1 MDITDISQKPLGVFD
16 SGLGGLTALR
26 RLRSLCPNEDI
37 VYFGD
42 TGRVPY
48 GTKSAEI
55 IRKYALQDARFLKSF
70 DCKAIL
76 VACGT
81 VSANAIDELKAEYG
95 DAVMGVIEPTVN
107 KAAKITKKGG
117 TVLILGTEATVESG
131 AYEKLLTKIR
141 PDIKVE
147 RKACPM
153 FVPLVENGYTD
164 AENPAVKAIVSDY
177 LSPFAGKADTAIL
190 GCTHYP
196 LLCDAIEKALV
207 GTVTVDSGSAA
218 AEMMR
223 DYLVKSGL
231 AAKKSGGK
239 TSLYVSD
246 GVRNF
251 EKLAGAFLGSPVCE
265 AKKTDIEK
273 Y

>member
-1 MDITDISQKPLGVFD
+1 MDISERPLGVFD
-16 SGLGGLTALR
+16 SGLGGLTALKK
-26 RLRSLCPNEDI
+26 LKALCPNENI
-37 VYFGD
+37 IYFGD

-48 GTKSAEI
+48 GTKSTEI
-55 IRKYALQDARFLKSF
+55 IRKYAMQDARFLKSF

-81 VSANAIDELKAEYG
+81 VSANAMEQLKAECG
-95 DAVMGVIEPTVN
+95 DSVVGVIEPTVK
-107 KAAKITKKGG
+107 KASMLTKEGG

-131 AYEKLLTKIR
+131 AYEKLLKELR

-147 RKACPM
+147 CKACPM

-164 AENPAVKAIVSDY
+164 AENPAVKVIVSDY
-177 LSPFAGKADTAIL
+177 LAPFAGKVDTVIL

-207 GTVTVDSGSAA
+207 GAVTVDSGSAA

-223 DYLVKSGL
+223 DYLETKGL
-231 AAKKSGGK
+231 ASKKSGGK
-239 TSLYVSD
+239 TSLFVSD

-251 EKLAGAFLGSPVCE
+251 EKLAGAFLGEPVCE
-265 AKKTDIEK
+265 AEKTDIEK